1 MTILAILA
9 GLILLL
15 FTGLPIFAGLS
26 LFGGALLLLT
36 QGSLGAITEV
46 MFGEIS
52 RYLLVTIPLFA
63 FMAHVMISARIVDDL
78 YGTAYTL
85 TRHLPGGLAI
95 ATILACTIFAAIY
108 GSSVATALTIGSVAI
123 PQMIR
128 FGYEP
133 EAAYG
138 LVAAG
143 GTLGILIP
151 PSGPMVLYGVV
162 SDTSI
167 GGLFMAG
174 VLLLLASIEGLLRI
188 ALGIPLPHEQ
198 HLEDAE

>member
-1 MTILAILA
+1 VIILAILA
-9 GLILLL
+9 GLIVLL

-26 LFGGALLLLT
+26 LFGGALLVLT
-36 QGSLGAITEV
+36 QGGFGAVTEV

-95 ATILACTIFAAIY
+95 ATILACTLFAAIS

-123 PQMIR
+123 PQMVR

-133 EAAYG
+133 KAA
-138 LVAAG
+138 
-143 GTLGILIP
+143 
-151 PSGPMVLYGVV
+151 
-162 SDTSI
+162 
-167 GGLFMAG
+167 
-174 VLLLLASIEGLLRI
+174 
-188 ALGIPLPHEQ
+188 
-198 HLEDAE
+198 